1 MDNLSVAVS
10 MKCHYLVHGYIRKQF
25 NIIAHDIIDIIPP
38 YLITVIIVLSYCDV
52 KTKYFGYC
60 CICDSYSS
68 LLDTVYREFDIDRYG
83 FGFIK
88 HFKYP
93 YKFNHIIR
101 EYKGQFIAPGDMHV
115 DQEDNLYSFLLYLQ
129 VLGLALPHSFQAQ
142 KLFLDN
148 KDIQ

>member
-1 MDNLSVAVS
+1 

-68 LLDTVYREFDIDRYG
+68 LLDTVYREFDIDQHG
-83 FGFIK
+83 FGSIT

-93 YKFNHIIR
+93 YKDSTTILKRNNWKK
-101 EYKGQFIAPGDMHV
+101 Y
-115 DQEDNLYSFLLYLQ
+115 
-129 VLGLALPHSFQAQ
+129 FQASISYQ
-142 KLFLDN
+142 DKRTMR
-148 KDIQ
+148 